1 MVDELGELIMRLRR
15 ERGVGALLV
24 EHHMGMVMGICDHVV
39 AMESGRDIADGTPDE
54 IRTSPA
60 VVGAYLGT
68 PSSAKAAEPD
78 AVKEMS

>member
-1 MVDELGELIMRLRR
+1 MVLVDHDMDLVLSLCDRVIVLDLGE
-15 ERGVGALLV
+15 V
-24 EHHMGMVMGICDHVV
+24 
-39 AMESGRDIADGTPDE
+39 IADGTPDE

-68 PSSAKAAEPD
+68 PSSAMAAEPD